1 MAINWTQ
8 FNVPTI
14 IAVLGVGWGVAN
26 YISKIDSRVQAGED
40 YRISRSKQTDDN
52 FKLLNTR
59 IDVLAQTY
67 QDIPYRVG
75 STEKGI
81 EALTLRQDRLSD
93 LLLGNVDALR
103 KDVNSLGTKFEV
115 MSSKLD
121 DVLPQKRT
129 QLERSDVPVPN

>member
-26 YISKIDSRVQAGED
+26 YISKIDSRVENIEKVVPQSEQG
-40 YRISRSKQTDDN
+40 
-52 FKLLNTR
+52 FKSLNTR
-59 IDVLAQTY
+59 IDLLANTY

-75 STEKGI
+75 ATEKSI
-81 EALTLRQDRLSD
+81 EAMSIRQDRFSD
-93 LLLGNVDALR
+93 LLLGSVDAIR
-103 KDVNSLGTKFEV
+103 KDVNSLGTKVEV

-121 DVLPQKRT
+121 DMAPLRKT
-129 QLERSDVPVPN
+129 SLEPISVPARN